1 MSSCVGEKTCDDPPE
16 EELVFRHPLCKARL
30 RVMDYWTGRLGQE
43 VVREGSGKKEVGCKW
58 REGSEVGRLGK

>member
-16 EELVFRHPLCKARL
+16 EELVFRHPLCRARL

-43 VVREGSGKKEVGCKW
+43 VVREGSGKKEVGCK
-58 REGSEVGRLGK
+58 